1 MKIVSCNCP
10 GNRDFAAAIYV
21 ISLGYN
27 LQDALIF
34 LLSTGNDV
42 GNLCGYVSSIVLDS
56 KGQGCL

>member
-1 MKIVSCNCP
+1 MKIVSCNFP

-42 GNLCGYVSSIVLDS
+42 GNL
-56 KGQGCL
+56 